1 MPDNEQ
7 PVLIYDRIDANKR
20 RTLLLLALFGLTL
33 LPFIACLLPVMLFY
47 APPLSSLTWLSLP
60 KIGIRGLL
68 IVVPTLVLGTVI
80 IFICLGYFYANRL
93 ILRITGAH
101 PVQRNEAP
109 ELWRIVENLCIGAG
123 LPKPR
128 LYVAESSL
136 PNAFAIGLNPN
147 HASVIVTRGLLQLLD
162 RRELEGV
169 VAHELSHI
177 ANHDTRLSTL
187 AAALTY
193 TLRLPLAAS
202 FRLNSFIGIV
212 MLVISYFGLV
222 AFCMGLLL
230 PVVIV
235 LISDSEMMARFQSL
249 LFAWF
254 LELVVGGSPGY
265 VYVLAPKIG
274 RRLQSLVSQER
285 EFLADADAAL
295 LTRYPEGLARAL
307 AKLSAVHMPP
317 LKAQS
322 ATAHLYIVEPSAA
335 TPWWDQAV
343 QTHPPIEERI
353 SVLARMGS
361 GIPASVLK
369 AAEQAGTKYRYSEP
383 DTVDAGAWPSGS

>member
-1 MPDNEQ
+1 MPDPDQ

-33 LPFIACLLPVMLFY
+33 LPFIACLLPVLLFY
-47 APPLSSLTWLSLP
+47 VPLTWLAVY
-60 KIGIRGLL
+60 KIGVWGFLV
-68 IVVPTLVLGTVI
+68 VVPTLVLATVTV
-80 IFICLGYFYANRL
+80 FICLGYLHANRL
-93 ILRITGAH
+93 ILRITGAQ
-101 PVQRNEAP
+101 PVRQDEAP
-109 ELWRIVENLCIGAG
+109 ELRRIVENLCIGAG
-123 LPKPR
+123 LPQPR
-128 LYVAESSL
+128 LYVAESAT
-136 PNAFAIGLNPN
+136 PNAFAIGLNPSR
-147 HASVIVTRGLLQLLD
+147 ASIIVTRGLLQLLD

-177 ANHDTRLSTL
+177 ANYDTRVSTV
-187 AAALTY
+187 AAALAY
-193 TLRLPLAAS
+193 TLRLPRAAL

-212 MLVISYFGLV
+212 MLVISYFGLA

-230 PVVIV
+230 PVALA
-235 LISDSEMMARFQSL
+235 LIGTSEMMARFRGL
-249 LFAWF
+249 LVPWL
-254 LELVVGGSPGY
+254 LELFVGGSPGY
-265 VYVLAPKIG
+265 VYILAPKIG
-274 RRLQSLVSQER
+274 RRLQGLVSQER

-317 LKAQS
+317 LKAES